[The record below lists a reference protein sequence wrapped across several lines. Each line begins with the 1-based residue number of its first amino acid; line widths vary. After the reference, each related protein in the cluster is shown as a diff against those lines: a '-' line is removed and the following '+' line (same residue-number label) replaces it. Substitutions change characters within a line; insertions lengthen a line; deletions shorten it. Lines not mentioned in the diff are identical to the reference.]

1 MEKEKIKQ
9 IADSLSGLSYRE
21 FLEVTN
27 AIAAAYRVTKK
38 ELTPQEISSAIK
50 YVH

>member
-1 MEKEKIKQ
+1 MEKEKIKK

-27 AIAAAYRVTKK
+27 AIEASYHITKK
-38 ELTPQEISSAIK
+38 ELTSQEISSVIK
-50 YVH
+50 NVH